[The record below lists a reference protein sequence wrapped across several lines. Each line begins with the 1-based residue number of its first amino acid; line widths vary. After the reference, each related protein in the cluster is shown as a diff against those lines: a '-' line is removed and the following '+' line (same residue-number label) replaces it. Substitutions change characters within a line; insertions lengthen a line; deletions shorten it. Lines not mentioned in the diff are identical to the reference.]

1 MRPPS
6 CSEQT
11 PVYSTGW
18 IVALG
23 GVLALSLTAC
33 SLPLCPDGWVRGEG
47 NLCLAVQESLWGD
60 DGVHHGD
67 LLIEDSQGLAQ
78 FCDLGHSIE
87 GDLRVV
93 GLEVSSLEALS
104 CLREVSGSLRIES
117 NLKLTVLE
125 LPQLTS
131 VGSALLVAG
140 NEKLPAVYFEALER
154 VGKSLSIEYNK
165 ALSSAMFPVLEEVVV
180 SVFLYQNAHGPGDA
194 DGAEPSGSFPAEKG
208 MVSFPTLWSVG
219 DKFWVRLSNAIRWVE
234 APLLRDV
241 GDLVKIT
248 GNESLES
255 VELSSLDELHSLWIS
270 FNGSLSSFALPE
282 AQIIR
287 NSVSIL
293 RNAHRPTL
301 RMPSLTSI
309 DNNASIS
316 ENTALTELDLPS
328 LASIGGNLQ
337 IVDNPALLDV
347 EVDQLLEQ
355 LGEDNVGG
363 EIDVGDNGGI

>member
-1 MRPPS
+1 
-6 CSEQT
+6 
-11 PVYSTGW
+11 
-18 IVALG
+18 
-23 GVLALSLTAC
+23 
-33 SLPLCPDGWVRGEG
+33 
-47 NLCLAVQESLWGD
+47 
-60 DGVHHGD
+60 
-67 LLIEDSQGLAQ
+67 
-78 FCDLGHSIE
+78 LGHSIE

-117 NLKLTVLE
+117 NLELTVLE
-125 LPQLTS
+125 LPELTS

-140 NEKLPAVYFEALER
+140 NERLPAVYFEGLER

-165 ALSSAMFPVLEEVVV
+165 ALSSVKFPVLEEVVV
-180 SVFLYQNAHGPGDA
+180 SVFIYQNAIGPGDA

-255 VELSSLDELHSLWIS
+255 VELSSLDELHSLWVS

-282 AQIIR
+282 AQTIR
-287 NSVSIL
+287 YSVNIL
-293 RNAHRPTL
+293 RTGLSELLFPNVTTIGDLNLSGNAQLPAL
-301 RMPSLTSI
+301 RMPSLTII